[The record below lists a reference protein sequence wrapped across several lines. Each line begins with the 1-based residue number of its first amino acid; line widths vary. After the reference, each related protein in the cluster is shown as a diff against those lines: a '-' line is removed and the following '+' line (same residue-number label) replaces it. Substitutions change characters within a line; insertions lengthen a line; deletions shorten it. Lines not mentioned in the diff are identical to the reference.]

1 MNDPGID
8 VSHLKQQFEQFDRDG
23 SGRIDYNEC
32 VGLLEAV
39 GPRPTEEEAQLAFS
53 IIDADGDGS
62 VGFDEFVDWWLD
74 R

>member
-1 MNDPGID
+1 MSDPGTD
-8 VSHLKQQFEQFDRDG
+8 VSHLQQQFEQFDRDG
-23 SGRIDYNEC
+23 SGRIDYNEF
-32 VGLLEAV
+32 VELLEAV